1 MKRLLIALVS
11 AAVLLGGG
19 LVVGADEG
27 SQCSME
33 LPDESRTCHVT
44 CKTGWTAYCGR
55 NIDGKRKSWEIWC
68 HCKLEPHEVADPH
81 QEHGDD
87 NDEEGDDGHDD
98 GEEGATAVTA
108 ARKGTTAMTTAT
120 KAATADG
127 HDDGEE
133 GGDGRDGGE
142 EGDDGDN
149 GHEGGEEGNDGHDNG
164 EQADNDSAGD

>member
-27 SQCSME
+27 SQCSMQ

-81 QEHGDD
+81 QEQGDD

-98 GEEGATAVTA
+98 GEEG
-108 ARKGTTAMTTAT
+108 G
-120 KAATADG
+120 DG
-127 HDDGEE
+127 HDN
-133 GGDGRDGGE
+133 GDEGGE
-142 EGDDGDN
+142 EGD
-149 GHEGGEEGNDGHDNG
+149 DGHDNG

>member
-27 SQCSME
+27 SQCSMQ

-98 GEEGATAVTA
+98 GEERGD
-108 ARKGTTAMTTAT
+108 GHDNGDEGG
-120 KAATADG
+120 DG
-127 HDDGEE
+127 HDD
-133 GGDGRDGGE
+133 
-142 EGDDGDN
+142 
-149 GHEGGEEGNDGHDNG
+149 G

>member
-98 GEEGATAVTA
+98 GEERG
-108 ARKGTTAMTTAT
+108 
-120 KAATADG
+120 DG
-127 HDDGEE
+127 HDNGDE
-133 GGDGRDGGE
+133 GGDGHD
-142 EGDDGDN
+142 
-149 GHEGGEEGNDGHDNG
+149 GGEEGNDGHDNG

>member
-27 SQCSME
+27 SQCSMQ

-55 NIDGKRKSWEIWC
+55 NIDGKRKNWEIWC

-98 GEEGATAVTA
+98 GKERG
-108 ARKGTTAMTTAT
+108 
-120 KAATADG
+120 DG
-127 HDDGEE
+127 HDNGDE
-133 GGDGRDGGE
+133 GGDGHDGHDGGE
-142 EGDDGDN
+142 EGD
-149 GHEGGEEGNDGHDNG
+149 DGHDNG